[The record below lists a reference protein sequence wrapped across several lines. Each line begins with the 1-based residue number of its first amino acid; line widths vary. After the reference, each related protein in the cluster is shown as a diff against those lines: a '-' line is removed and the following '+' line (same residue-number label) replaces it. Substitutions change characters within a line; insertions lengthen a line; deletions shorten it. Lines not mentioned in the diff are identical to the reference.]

1 VGRWLGQALV
11 HAMVAA
17 VVVEALALM
26 WRDDEPQ
33 RRIRL
38 RLVAVSASFLPL
50 FDLLAPVRR
59 QEWFEERWALLSGRH
74 WAELTVAGVGM
85 YSIFLAL
92 FCGLGLALFVVD
104 LARMS
109 SSPIAPDAPYLLCRK
124 GSVVVSARARELLDE
139 EELRAAIAHEE
150 AHLRYRDPE
159 LRWVL
164 MAVRA
169 LQLFNPVVQ
178 LLVRAIARDE
188 ERRADDAVENRLALA
203 SAILKLY
210 RAAPGA
216 GAAAIEERCRRLLKP
231 KSEQRPF
238 AFLRLGAASLS
249 LALLLFFVV

>member
-1 VGRWLGQALV
+1 
-11 HAMVAA
+11 MVAA
-17 VVVEALALM
+17 MVVETLALM

-38 RLVAVSASFLPL
+38 RLVALSASFLPAL
-50 FDLLAPVRR
+50 DLIAPVRR

-74 WAELTVAGVGM
+74 WAELTIAGVGT
-85 YSIFLAL
+85 YSIFLVA
-92 FCGLGLALFVVD
+92 FCAAGVALFVLD
-104 LARMS
+104 LIRIVR
-109 SSPIAPDAPYLLCRK
+109 SPPMDEMAPVILCRR
-124 GSVVVSARARELLDE
+124 GEVVVTARARELLDA
-139 EELRAAIAHEE
+139 EELEAAIAHEE
-150 AHLRYRDPE
+150 AHLRFRDPQ

-164 MAVRA
+164 MGVRA

-188 ERRADDAVENRLALA
+188 ERRADDAVANRLALA

-216 GAAAIEERCRRLLKP
+216 GTAVIEERCVRLLKP
-231 KSEQRPF
+231 KPELRPL
-238 AFLRLGAASLS
+238 AAVRLGAASVS